1 MMRFNNEDERL
12 AKASFSS
19 ASFSRFCKRELV
31 RPRGVVVVQFVQFLF
46 KYQGFCVS
54 FLSRCQLSVGA
65 HKKNEKTRA
74 RDLSPFWWRGRKEE
88 LFCVCVLFDERN
100 EKLVSGSLFGCFA
113 KRERERESGH
123 KKHSNLS
130 KKERVLIE
138 RTKRNV
144 TTTRK
149 RRKRKKKRR
158 TKRFLRLL

>member
-1 MMRFNNEDERL
+1 MRFNNEDERL

-113 KRERERESGH
+113 KRERERERVGTQKTLKS
-123 KKHSNLS
+123 LE
-130 KKERVLIE
+130 ERKSVD
-138 RTKRNV
+138 
-144 TTTRK
+144 
-149 RRKRKKKRR
+149 
-158 TKRFLRLL
+158 